1 MTTALALLPPETDLA
16 RLRQS
21 ELAEL
26 LAGLPA
32 ATPDALSGHTWR
44 GRALA
49 PLGLEKAPRPL
60 LGSLCGLLATPINPW
75 RGKRFDGVTG
85 VNAWLGGAFTLGAY
99 RLEERP
105 SPVDGRPVLWLDYDL
120 PANPALLRAIRG
132 EARVLADGV
141 FLCRMNWRT
150 ATGFAT
156 VLYFTLRRD

>member
-1 MTTALALLPPETDLA
+1 MTTALVLLPPETDLA

-32 ATPDALSGHTWR
+32 ATPKALSGHTWR

-60 LGSLCGLLATPINPW
+60 LGGLCALLATPLNPW
-75 RGKRFDGVTG
+75 RGKRFDGATG

-105 SPVDGRPVLWLDYDL
+105 SPVDAGPSCGWTTTCPPTRRCCAPS
-120 PANPALLRAIRG
+120 A
-132 EARVLADGV
+132 ARHGCWPTESSCA
-141 FLCRMNWRT
+141 
-150 ATGFAT
+150 A
-156 VLYFTLRRD
+156 